1 MSIYEQV
8 RPNYK
13 KSVRVETHQ
22 HPNLQDGIRG
32 TLLSDVGKDEVATVL
47 FDGKLCEVD
56 VHIRYLGIVKDES
69 KTPLTAEQKKYFMLG
84 MLYGKAHSLA
94 DELGV
99 DLSAASKLLVEEL
112 ERTK

>member
-1 MSIYEQV
+1 MSVYAQV

-13 KSVRVETHQ
+13 KSKRVETHQ
-22 HPNLQDGIRG
+22 HPDFQDGLRG
-32 TLLSDVGKDEVATVL
+32 TLLFDVGEDEIATVL

-56 VHIRYLGIVKDES
+56 VHIRYLGIVKDEP
-69 KTPLTAEQKKYFMLG
+69 KTPMTAEQKKYFMLG
-84 MLYGKAHSLA
+84 MLFGKAHGLA

-99 DLSAASKLLVEEL
+99 DINAASKILVGEL